1 MDLPTRFGAMSYE
14 ASPVEGRRGLLHLEN
29 RPRRIPSARRSAA
42 GSTGKDDA
50 FPWQG
55 NMNRVTSYSI
65 LFHIAMFYSIF
76 IYNILL

>member
-1 MDLPTRFGAMSYE
+1 MDLPTRFGAMSCE
-14 ASPVEGRRGLLHLEN
+14 ASPVEVRRGLLHLEN

-55 NMNRVTSYSI
+55 NMNLVVLYSI
-65 LFHIAMFYSIF
+65 RFQIAMFYF
-76 IYNILL
+76 NF